1 MEKTKEGTKKVLRCE
16 FAVACNGYLNEL
28 LRMWELDA
36 HYGYWS
42 GDEPGTIYHYGETH
56 NLLMEDIIYCVENDI
71 EEDEVLAWEDY
82 ILEAHEFGF
91 NIPNLRSWH
100 RGCPRTSQATF
111 DTLRALKNDLATA
124 VEHEKERI
132 MSLTQLNLSCL

>member
-1 MEKTKEGTKKVLRCE
+1 MEKTKEGIKKVLRCE

-36 HYGYWS
+36 HYGYWNS
-42 GDEPGTIYHYGETH
+42 DEPGTIYHYAETH
-56 NLLMEDIIYCVENDI
+56 NLTMEDIIYIVENDI

-124 VEHEKERI
+124 VEYEKERI
-132 MSLTQLNLSCL
+132 MKSNPA

>member
-1 MEKTKEGTKKVLRCE
+1 MEKTKEGTKKVLRCQ

-42 GDEPGTIYHYGETH
+42 GDEPGTIYHYGDTH
-56 NLLMEDIIYCVENDI
+56 NLSMEDIIYIVENDI

-82 ILEAHEFGF
+82 CLEAHEFGF
-91 NIPNLRSWH
+91 GMPNLRSWH

-132 MSLTQLNLSCL
+132 IKSNPA